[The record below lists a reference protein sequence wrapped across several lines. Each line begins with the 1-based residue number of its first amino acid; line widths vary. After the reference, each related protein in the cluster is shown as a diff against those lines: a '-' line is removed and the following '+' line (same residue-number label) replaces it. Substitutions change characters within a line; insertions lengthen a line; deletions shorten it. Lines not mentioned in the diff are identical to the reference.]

1 MFSISSIDHDY
12 KMAQIQRSTGGE
24 ASDRTMSS
32 DGLTLGDH
40 TNGTYSY
47 GSQAGH
53 SNPSLFQDSSLENSS
68 YTQSLYS
75 DRPNRDEVIHILAPP
90 GKLGMSIETPD
101 DGIIMVHGIKTTSP
115 IFDEL
120 KVGDRILALDDED
133 VRFYTA
139 LKISKMITNK
149 SSNKVRKLTVIRTVP
164 LDINEEYPEC

>member
-1 MFSISSIDHDY
+1 
-12 KMAQIQRSTGGE
+12 MAQIHRSTGG
-24 ASDRTMSS
+24 ARSDRTMSS

-47 GSQAGH
+47 RSQAGY
-53 SNPSLFQDSSLENSS
+53 STNPSLFQDSSIENSS
-68 YTQSLYS
+68 YTQSLIS

-101 DGIIMVHGIKTTSP
+101 DGIIIVHGIKTTSP

-149 SSNKVRKLTVIRTVP
+149 SSNKVRKLTVIRTIP
-164 LDINEEYPEC
+164 LDNDEEYPEC